1 MTPSAAL
8 PLDARPADHRR
19 HSGLR
24 ALVEVPKA
32 AFVRFFAAR
41 ADMLSAAL
49 AYFTVLSL
57 APLLMLAVALVGF
70 VADEDVARQRI
81 VDDLATSMGEHG
93 AAVLDQLLRAA
104 AIGGQGWKL
113 AIGLGVALWAAA
125 KIFGRLQDALN
136 DVWSVRARKLPTMRE
151 RLKVFLRKRAA
162 AFVLAVLVGVLLF
175 ASMTLKSVIA
185 GVHGVTGALPF
196 GGIVWPMIEAT
207 ASLVLVTG
215 FIALLYR
222 WLPDVELE
230 MSDVWL
236 GAVITSLLC
245 ALASFAISAYLGYLA
260 TSSLSGAAGGV
271 LVLLLWIY
279 FTSQFFLF
287 GAEFTRAH
295 TEWRRGAARPEPHAE
310 RVPECKDSTRISEAD
325 AR

>member
-1 MTPSAAL
+1 MTRSAAAL
-8 PLDARPADHRR
+8 PLDALVSRRPT
-19 HSGLR
+19 GWR
-24 ALVEVPKA
+24 AVVELPKQTL
-32 AFVRFFAAR
+32 VRFFAAR
-41 ADMLSAAL
+41 ADMLSGAL

-57 APLLMLAVALVGF
+57 APLLMLAVAIVGF
-70 VADEDVARQRI
+70 VYDEDAARERI
-81 VDDLATSMGEHG
+81 VSDLSTSMGEHG

-104 AIGGQGWKL
+104 AIGGQGWRL
-113 AIGLGVALWAAA
+113 AIGLAVALWGAA

-136 DVWSVRARKLPTMRE
+136 DIWSVRTRKLPTFRE
-151 RLKVFLRKRAA
+151 RVIVFLRKRAA

-175 ASMTLKSVIA
+175 ASMTAKSVIA

-196 GGIVWPMIEAT
+196 GSVVWPMVEAAT
-207 ASLVLVTG
+207 SLVLVTT
-215 FIALLYR
+215 FIALLFK
-222 WLPDVELE
+222 WLPDVELR

-236 GAVITSLLC
+236 GAAITSLLC
-245 ALASFAISAYLGYLA
+245 AAASFAISAYLGYLA

-279 FTSQFFLF
+279 FTSQFFLL

-295 TEWRRGAARPEPHAE
+295 TEWRRGLVRPEPHAE
-310 RVPECKDSTRISEAD
+310 RVPQCADSTRITEAD